1 MAIKRSAPAKRAYDS
16 SRRRER
22 AEEERRATRRRVV
35 AAAHALFVERGY
47 VATTMADVATEAGVA
62 LQSVYKAGTSKAEL
76 LNMVVD
82 FAVAGDDEHVH
93 IAERPRFTAIAEET
107 DPRQQV
113 AMLAALI
120 TDTQERSAAV
130 QRALR
135 QAAAV
140 DESAA
145 ATLSAQLE
153 RRRET
158 IGRAVAMIPASALRH
173 PVDDSAD
180 TVAAVGSTEVYL
192 LQRDARGWVAE
203 RYQAWLTRTLTDA
216 LLVPDD

>member
-1 MAIKRSAPAKRAYDS
+1 MPAKRTYDS

-35 AAAHALFVERGY
+35 EAAHRLFVERGY
-47 VATTMADVATEAGVA
+47 VATTMADIAAEAGVA

-82 FAVAGDDEHVH
+82 YAVAGDDQHVR
-93 IAERPRFTAIAEET
+93 IAARPQFEAIAEES
-107 DPRQQV
+107 DPRRQV
-113 AMLAALI
+113 AMIAALI
-120 TDTQERSAAV
+120 TDTQERSAPV

-145 ATLSAQLE
+145 ATLAAQLL

-158 IGRAVAMIPASALRH
+158 LGRAVAMLPAGALRYAEE
-173 PVDDSAD
+173 DAAD
-180 TVAAVGSTEVYL
+180 TLAAVGSTEVYL
-192 LQRDARGWVAE
+192 LQRDARGWSAK
-203 RYQAWLTRTLTDA
+203 RYRTWLTRTLTDL
-216 LLVPDD
+216 LLVPAD

>member
-1 MAIKRSAPAKRAYDS
+1 MATDRPAPAKRAYDS

-35 AAAHALFVERGY
+35 AAAHQLFVDRGY
-47 VATTMADVATEAGVA
+47 VATTMADIASEAGVA

-82 FAVAGDDEHVH
+82 HAVAGDDQHVH
-93 IAERPRFTAIAEET
+93 IAERPRFAAVAEEA

-113 AMLAALI
+113 AMIAALI

-158 IGRAVAMIPASALRH
+158 IGRVVATIPADALRH
-173 PVDDSAD
+173 PVEDSAD
-180 TVAAVGSTEVYL
+180 TVAAIGSTEVYL
-192 LQRDARGWVAE
+192 LQRDVRGWDAD
-203 RYQAWLTRTLTDA
+203 RYQVWLTRSLIDL
-216 LLVPDD
+216 LLVPGG

>member
-1 MAIKRSAPAKRAYDS
+1 MTDPIDALERSYDQLAK
-16 SRRRER
+16 
-22 AEEERRATRRRVV
+22 VV
-35 AAAHALFVERGY
+35 ANLSPDQLALPT
-47 VATTMADVATEAGVA
+47 ACPDWDVRA
-62 LQSVYKAGTSKAEL
+62 L
-76 LNMVVD
+76 LNHTLGGGLMYALVNDGQVAGED
-82 FAVAGDDEHVH
+82 QGDVAGDDQHVH
-93 IAERPRFTAIAEET
+93 IAARPRFAAIAEEA

-120 TDTQERSAAV
+120 TDTQERSAPV

-158 IGRAVAMIPASALRH
+158 IGRAVAMIPAGALRH
-173 PVDDSAD
+173 PVEDSAD

-192 LQRDARGWVAE
+192 LQRDGRGWDAD
-203 RYQAWLTRTLTDA
+203 RYQAWLSRTLIDA

>member
-1 MAIKRSAPAKRAYDS
+1 MPAKRTYDS

-35 AAAHALFVERGY
+35 EAAHQLFVERGY
-47 VATTMADVATEAGVA
+47 VATTMADIAAEAGVA

-93 IAERPRFTAIAEET
+93 IAARPQFEAIAEET
-107 DPRQQV
+107 DPRRQV
-113 AMLAALI
+113 AMIAALI
-120 TDTQERSAAV
+120 TDTQERSAPV

-145 ATLSAQLE
+145 ATLAAQLM

-158 IGRAVAMIPASALRH
+158 LGRAVAMLPSRALRY
-173 PVDDSAD
+173 SAD
-180 TVAAVGSTEVYL
+180 DAADTLAAVGSTEVYL
-192 LQRDARGWVAE
+192 LQRDGRGWSVK
-203 RYQAWLTRTLTDA
+203 RYRTWLTRTLTDL
-216 LLVPDD
+216 LLVP

>member
-1 MAIKRSAPAKRAYDS
+1 MPAKRTYDS

-35 AAAHALFVERGY
+35 EAAHRLFVERGY
-47 VATTMADVATEAGVA
+47 VATTMADIAAEAGVA

-82 FAVAGDDEHVH
+82 FAVAGDDQHVH
-93 IAERPRFTAIAEET
+93 IAARPQFEAIAEEA
-107 DPRQQV
+107 DPRRQV
-113 AMLAALI
+113 AMIAALI
-120 TDTQERSAAV
+120 TDTQERSAPV

-145 ATLSAQLE
+145 ATLAAQLL

-158 IGRAVAMIPASALRH
+158 LGRAIAMLPAGALRYSEE
-173 PVDDSAD
+173 DTAD
-180 TVAAVGSTEVYL
+180 TLAAVGSTEVYL
-192 LQRDARGWVAE
+192 LQRDGRGWSAK
-203 RYQAWLTRTLTDA
+203 RYQTWLTRTLVD
-216 LLVPDD
+216 LLLITEGVSTP